1 MNVLSAGGDD
11 SDTFFEAVEINLPI
25 IQNARVFVYRRH
37 AERY

>member
-25 IQNARVFVYRRH
+25 VRIARVFVY
-37 AERY
+37 